1 MKKEDLDAVYRFDI
15 EGKSQALIAK
25 IQAGELT
32 CEYKAKEEADFEEAD
47 VSAKLSSEVM
57 ENILAGRSTFQG
69 AFMTGDMTAKGNFK
83 TLRTLDEI
91 FIFE

>member
-1 MKKEDLDAVYRFDI
+1 
-15 EGKSQALIAK
+15 
-25 IQAGELT
+25 
-32 CEYKAKEEADFEEAD
+32 
-47 VSAKLSSEVM
+47 M